1 MYRLYGQ
8 RMPVALGQE
17 SSGMATVGLATGVAA
32 LEAYVLYKVWKSRGE
47 KDWPWYLL
55 GAAVGANILLKVIA
69 AAKVGA

>member
-1 MYRLYGQ
+1 
-8 RMPVALGQE
+8 
-17 SSGMATVGLATGVAA
+17 MATVGLATGVAA